1 MFRVIVLYEQ
11 EPDAEQYAGHAEVCA
26 RVPGS
31 TFRHGRVFGA
41 PRGEPQHRYFGE
53 WEFADRETFD
63 TAAQSQE
70 FRATGKDM
78 MERGLPMP
86 VVEFVEL
93 N

>member
-1 MFRVIVLYEQ
+1 MIRVIVLYDD

-26 RVPGS
+26 RVPGG

-41 PRGEPQHRYFGE
+41 PRGEPRHRYFGE
-53 WEFADRETFD
+53 WEFPDREAFD

-70 FRATGKDM
+70 FRATGKDL

-93 N
+93 G